1 MVQRFVLYSNNL
13 YQIFRILYELSDDDQ
28 TYIKHVN
35 SFYLQ
40 LFQKQLQVTWEKRKP
55 LLFMEMLFDEIKEM
69 QDVILVN
76 KKLFSLCIILLLLI
90 LHLKLKNISVN
101 SLMMS
106 LVLLNRH
113 SKILDIVESST
124 YNNRPGV
131 SMQEI

>member
-1 MVQRFVLYSNNL
+1 
-13 YQIFRILYELSDDDQ
+13 
-28 TYIKHVN
+28 
-35 SFYLQ
+35 
-40 LFQKQLQVTWEKRKP
+40 
-55 LLFMEMLFDEIKEM
+55 MEMLFDEIKEM